1 MDKGYSES
9 SPPFCY
15 FRLSSS
21 DYIVYKY
28 DAKTSADRPPNTLPF
43 DPKTRAR
50 SLFEDPKKLTG
61 TTDMLQVFSTILS
74 DARALYVPA
83 SAATPSKMAVLPTT
97 TPLPSAV
104 SSSPAKN
111 TPTKLSRFLR
121 YVEEHEGIKNA
132 PMFEDVLSERGYGPD
147 IMDEIDKSDLVS
159 CGLSDGDALRLK
171 RAARSW
177 WTSPDAKRIRRSLT
191 PIPAVRI
198 DERDRIRFEKR
209 YASDGGS
216 VSVFGPGI
224 IPGRNF
230 RAKEFEWWFYNAR
243 TKAVEKVPD
252 GFIPDIDPE
261 YLDIHAPPYEP
272 SPSPELTDSVN

>member
-1 MDKGYSES
+1 MSEWARAIV
-9 SPPFCY
+9 SPPFCH

-28 DAKTSADRPPNTLPF
+28 DANTSADRPPNTLSF

-50 SLFEDPKKLTG
+50 SLFEDPKKMTG
-61 TTDMLQVFSTILS
+61 GTDMLQVVSSILS
-74 DARALYVPA
+74 DARALYAPV
-83 SAATPSKMAVLPTT
+83 TPSNTAVPPT
-97 TPLPSAV
+97 PFPAAI

-121 YVEEHEGIKNA
+121 YVEEHEGMKDA
-132 PMFEDVLSERGYGPD
+132 QMLEDILSERGYGPD

-171 RAARSW
+171 RAARIW
-177 WTSPDAKRIRRSLT
+177 WTSPDAKRIRRRSLT

-209 YASDGGS
+209 YAIDGGS

-224 IPGRNF
+224 VPGKNF

-261 YLDIHAPPYEP
+261 YLDINAPPYEP
-272 SPSPELTDSVN
+272 SPSPEPTDSAN

>member
-1 MDKGYSES
+1 MSEWARAIV
-9 SPPFCY
+9 SPPFCH
-15 FRLSSS
+15 FKLSSS

-28 DAKTSADRPPNTLPF
+28 DANTSADHPPNTLSF

-61 TTDMLQVFSTILS
+61 GTDMLQVVSTILS
-74 DARALYVPA
+74 DARALYAPV
-83 SAATPSKMAVLPTT
+83 TPSNMAVPPTT
-97 TPLPSAV
+97 TPFPTAV

-121 YVEEHEGIKNA
+121 YVEEHEGIKDA
-132 PMFEDVLSERGYGPD
+132 RMFEDMLSERGYGPD
-147 IMDEIDKSDLVS
+147 IMDEIDKNDLVS

-171 RAARSW
+171 RAARIW

-191 PIPAVRI
+191 PIRAVHD

-209 YASDGGS
+209 YAIDGGS

-224 IPGRNF
+224 VPGKNF
-230 RAKEFEWWFYNAR
+230 RAKEFEWWFYNTH

-261 YLDIHAPPYEP
+261 YLDFNAPPYEP
-272 SPSPELTDSVN
+272 SLSPETTDSAN

>member
-9 SPPFCY
+9 SLCH

-28 DAKTSADRPPNTLPF
+28 DANTSADRPPNTLTF

-50 SLFEDPKKLTG
+50 SLFEDPKKFTG
-61 TTDMLQVFSTILS
+61 GTDMLQVFSTILS
-74 DARALYVPA
+74 DARAIYAPV
-83 SAATPSKMAVLPTT
+83 TPSNTAVLPTI
-97 TPLPSAV
+97 TPLPTAV

-121 YVEEHEGIKNA
+121 YVEEHEGMKDA
-132 PMFEDVLSERGYGPD
+132 PMLEDVLSERGYGPD

-159 CGLSDGDALRLK
+159 CGFSDGDALRLK
-171 RAARSW
+171 RAARIW
-177 WTSPDAKRIRRSLT
+177 WTSPDAKRIRRSPT

-209 YASDGGS
+209 YTIDGGS

-224 IPGRNF
+224 VPGKNL

-243 TKAVEKVPD
+243 TKAVEKIPD

-261 YLDIHAPPYEP
+261 YLDINAPPYEP
-272 SPSPELTDSVN
+272 SPSPEPTDSSN